1 MVTCYVDQIAPD
13 NWLTVKTEPSG
24 VRISLPY
31 GLKLELTGTTGGREQ
46 FTVLEGIN
54 EGKRCSV
61 TQKDGGGSYLTANL
75 RHRPAGTV
83 VFDLAAQSLTFGDR
97 GPYNAFSGGGFQEF
111 TPVAKGRYPLAIPAF
126 PTAQTR
132 PPIFVGPSS
141 IGPGS
146 ASVPTLAAPVSFTP
160 ARFPRGASP
169 SANSPS
175 IPPNQTSPRVFLT
188 SAVCQGAPPA
198 SRCHSNRLRLSG
210 GIPST
215 TTSSWLA
222 LPAGPS
228 AA

>member
-111 TPVAKGRYPLAIPAF
+111 TPVAKGQYPLAIPAF

-132 PPIFVGPSS
+132 PAYLRWTKFHRTWFRIGTDPSGS
-141 IGPGS
+141 RFLHPGEIS
-146 ASVPTLAAPVSFTP
+146 EGCVTVRQFAFNPAEPNQPEGFSDLRGMPGGATGVPLPQQQAPVIGWDT
-160 ARFPRGASP
+160 
-169 SANSPS
+169 
-175 IPPNQTSPRVFLT
+175 IYYY
-188 SAVCQGAPPA
+188 
-198 SRCHSNRLRLSG
+198 LRAER
-210 GIPST
+210 
-215 TTSSWLA
+215 WL
-222 LPAGPS
+222 LVEQR
-228 AA
+228 